1 MSLAPRSLSG
11 QIALV
16 LTAALLVASAVNFGF
31 LLNERRQSAMVE
43 ASGPAITRF
52 ADYVQQIAAG
62 QTPNPR
68 QLQDR
73 GPGFSRFRFASENPL
88 LKRNLDR
95 HRRLE
100 LRLARALDDAG
111 VEVLSVQA
119 SSRLLNENDIRREIA
134 RVRGQEGVPPPS
146 SDRIDGPDSRERPS
160 GPSGPMRRFNAGDVR
175 EIVLA
180 VELTDGRWLM
190 SEAFAPG
197 PPRREI
203 VQVAISTLVLFGC
216 VLAAALWV
224 TSRLSRPLADLNAAA
239 QQVGASGEPQQVAVR
254 GPADV
259 RATIESF
266 NAMSERVTQLLN
278 EKDIMLGALGHDLRT
293 PLTSLRIRLETM
305 EPAEDREKA
314 VATIEE
320 TTALLQTIL
329 DLARQGRSSEPVQ
342 LLDMASFSSS
352 MADDYAETGADVRF
366 AGPSVVAEIAGRPV
380 MLRRLFRNL
389 IDNALAYGGAAT
401 LGVSQDGFWA
411 VVTVEDEG
419 PGMTPEDIDAA
430 RKPFVRGESSRN
442 RQTGGAGLGLA
453 LADAIAKAH
462 GGRLDIVNRSPKGL
476 RVSVRLPLA
485 SGRPSGDVAI

>member
-1 MSLAPRSLSG
+1 MTFAPRSLSG

-31 LLNERRQSAMVE
+31 LLSERRQSAMLE

-68 QLQDR
+68 QFQDR
-73 GPGFSRFRFASENPL
+73 GPGFSRFRFVSENPL
-88 LKRNLDR
+88 EARSLER

-100 LRLARALDDAG
+100 QRLRRALDDAG
-111 VEVLSVQA
+111 VEVLSALA
-119 SSRLLNENDIRREIA
+119 SSRLLDETEVREEIDRFRERR
-134 RVRGQEGVPPPS
+134 PPPPARS
-146 SDRIDGPDSRERPS
+146 MRNDDPADRRPPPEPA
-160 GPSGPMRRFNAGDVR
+160 GAARRFESVDVR

-180 VELTDGRWLM
+180 VELADGRWLM
-190 SEAFAPG
+190 SDSFAPG
-197 PPRREI
+197 PPRS
-203 VQVAISTLVLFGC
+203 QFGQLAISTMVLFAC

-224 TSRLSRPLADLNAAA
+224 TSRLSRPLADLTAAA
-239 QQVGASGEPQQVAVR
+239 RQVGAAGEPQQVAVR

-259 RATIESF
+259 RAAIESF
-266 NAMSERVTQLLN
+266 NAMSERVTQLLS
-278 EKDIMLGALGHDLRT
+278 EKDVMLGALGHDLRT
-293 PLTSLRIRLETM
+293 PLTSLRIRLESM

-342 LLDMASFSSS
+342 LVDMTAFT
-352 MADDYAETGADVRF
+352 ARLAADYAETGASVRF
-366 AGPSVVAEIAGRPV
+366 AQPAVVAEIAGRPV

-389 IDNALAYGGAAT
+389 IDNALTYGESAT
-401 LGVSQDGFWA
+401 LGVSLEGPWA
-411 VVTVEDEG
+411 VVTIDDEG
-419 PGMTPEDIDAA
+419 PGMTPEDIDAV

-453 LADAIAKAH
+453 LADAIAKAQ
-462 GGRLDIVNRSPKGL
+462 GGKLDLANRSPRGL
-476 RVSVRLPLA
+476 RAIVRLPLA
-485 SGRPSGDVAI
+485 SGGSSGDVAI